1 MSDRET
7 KSGPSR
13 REVLATAGVAVLV
26 GLGAA
31 PGPARATAADARAV
45 LDELIGGRKPQ
56 QGRVVIELP
65 EIAEKLHADLRS
77 RSIPSFYDAA
87 GSIGRRY
94 RRQDEAGTPWCVTVD
109 GQTSEDG
116 TVTIRDR
123 DTLEQV
129 RVGAEA
135 VPGWI
140 QERLAGESL
149 T

>member
-1 MSDRET
+1 VALVDAYTEEQVEGEERVLL
-7 KSGPSR
+7 KLAPS
-13 REVLATAGVAVLV
+13 LAPLKAAVFPLMKKD
-26 GLGAA
+26 G
-31 PGPARATAADARAV
+31 
-45 LDELIGGRKPQ
+45 
-56 QGRVVIELP
+56 LP
-65 EIAEKLHADLRS
+65 EIAQKLHADLRA

-123 DTLEQV
+123 DTLQQV

-135 VPGWI
+135 VPKWI
-140 QERLAGESL
+140 QDQLAGESL

>member
-1 MSDRET
+1 MSTET
-7 KSGPSR
+7 Q
-13 REVLATAGVAVLV
+13 AT
-26 GLGAA
+26 
-31 PGPARATAADARAV
+31 RS
-45 LDELIGGRKPQ
+45 
-56 QGRVVIELP
+56 
-65 EIAEKLHADLRS
+65 ADLRA

-94 RRQDEAGTPWCVTVD
+94 RRQDEADTPWCITVD
-109 GQTSEDG
+109 GQTLEDG

-135 VPGWI
+135 VPAWI
-140 QERLAGESL
+140 QERLAGGPS